1 VIATLLFASRS
12 DISTQIVLIS
22 VAVCW
27 PFSCKL
33 VYGKDLS
40 HSNYL
45 EGPF

>member
-1 VIATLLFASRS
+1 MIATLLFASRS

-45 EGPF
+45 KGPF